1 VTKTLNPISSM
12 QQLQLFPVL
21 RSLGFVFWLSLPLI
35 GLVFWLGSDFVG
47 DRILSRSNLTKK
59 YLLADTQSA
68 RQIMKR
74 IVAIKVEVLPEKG
87 ISRVNVKTNN
97 SVLTRIIFEFPIT
110 DISQLEAALSQEL
123 GLPRDR
129 VKELIVESNDK

>member
-1 VTKTLNPISSM
+1 M
-12 QQLQLFPVL
+12 QQLQLFQAL

-35 GLVFWLGSDFVG
+35 GLVFWLGSSFVG

-68 RQIMKR
+68 RQIMKK

-87 ISRVNVKTNN
+87 VSRVNVKTNN
-97 SVLTRIIFEFPIT
+97 SVLKTIVFEFPIT
-110 DISQLEAALSQEL
+110 DISKLEAALSQEL

-129 VKELIVESNDK
+129 IKELIVESNAFL

>member
-1 VTKTLNPISSM
+1 M
-12 QQLQLFPVL
+12 QQLQLFQAL

-35 GLVFWLGSDFVG
+35 GLVFWLGSGFVG
-47 DRILSRSNLTKK
+47 DRILSHSNLTKK

-74 IVAIKVEVLPEKG
+74 IVAIKVEVLPEEG

-97 SVLTRIIFEFPIT
+97 SVLTRIVFEFPIT
-110 DISQLEAALSQEL
+110 DISQLETALSQEL

-129 VKELIVESNDK
+129 VKELIVESNAFL

>member
-1 VTKTLNPISSM
+1 M
-12 QQLQLFPVL
+12 QQLQFFQAL

-35 GLVFWLGSDFVG
+35 GLVFWLGSSFVG
-47 DRILSRSNLTKK
+47 DRILSRSNITKK

-74 IVAIKVEVLPEKG
+74 IVAIKVEVFPEKG

-97 SVLTRIIFEFPIT
+97 SVLTRIVFEFPIT
-110 DISQLEAALSQEL
+110 DISQLETALSQEL

-129 VKELIVESNDK
+129 VKELIVESNALL

>member
-1 VTKTLNPISSM
+1 M
-12 QQLQLFPVL
+12 QQLQLFQAL

-35 GLVFWLGSDFVG
+35 GLVFWLGSGFVG
-47 DRILSRSNLTKK
+47 DRILSHSNLTKK

-74 IVAIKVEVLPEKG
+74 IVAIKVEVLPEEG

-97 SVLTRIIFEFPIT
+97 SVLTRIVFEFPIT
-110 DISQLEAALSQEL
+110 DISQLETALSQEL

-129 VKELIVESNDK
+129 VKELIVESKQ

>member
-1 VTKTLNPISSM
+1 M
-12 QQLQLFPVL
+12 QQLQLFQAL

-35 GLVFWLGSDFVG
+35 GLVFWLGSGFVG
-47 DRILSRSNLTKK
+47 DRILSHSNLTKK
-59 YLLADTQSA
+59 YLIADTQSA

-74 IVAIKVEVLPEKG
+74 IVAIKVEILPEEG

-97 SVLTRIIFEFPIT
+97 SVLTRIVFEFPIT
-110 DISQLEAALSQEL
+110 DISQLETALSQEL

-129 VKELIVESNDK
+129 VKELIVESNALL